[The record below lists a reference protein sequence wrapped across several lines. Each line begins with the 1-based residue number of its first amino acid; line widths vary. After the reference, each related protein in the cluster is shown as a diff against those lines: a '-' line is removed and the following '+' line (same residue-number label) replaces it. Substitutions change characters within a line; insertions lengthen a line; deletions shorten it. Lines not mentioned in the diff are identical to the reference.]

1 MAVRFWHS
9 QLAAEACGCS
19 QKQIGDGA
27 TDTRPAKHLLLA
39 EGRKGKTSKRDGP
52 HEDKPAMSQQ
62 DLLIVAT
69 GLEIICHSAA
79 LKIDSLD
86 CGRESGKLRHLNC
99 HLLSLAVGGWEDQT
113 A

>member
-39 EGRKGKTSKRDGP
+39 VGRKGKTRFGQGRGAGP
-52 HEDKPAMSQQ
+52 EWTVFHGDCLEKGRSIGYWQLSRCLVGSAKLMSG
-62 DLLIVAT
+62 T
-69 GLEIICHSAA
+69 
-79 LKIDSLD
+79 
-86 CGRESGKLRHLNC
+86 R
-99 HLLSLAVGGWEDQT
+99 
-113 A
+113 